1 MYRAAPQVPLD
12 AGQDIANGADAV
24 RRVRDVELDA
34 ITVT

>member
-1 MYRAAPQVPLD
+1 VQPRKYHWMQ
-12 AGQDIANGADAV
+12 IANGADAV